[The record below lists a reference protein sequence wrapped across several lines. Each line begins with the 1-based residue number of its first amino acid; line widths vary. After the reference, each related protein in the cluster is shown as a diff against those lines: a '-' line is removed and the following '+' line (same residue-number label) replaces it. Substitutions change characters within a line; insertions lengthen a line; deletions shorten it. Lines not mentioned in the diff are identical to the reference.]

1 MVIPGITPWGSVGGK
16 SRAGLDLLAE
26 EIRRGK
32 QDRILSMVP
41 APSQIA
47 TQAFEIRRRCEDLL
61 DHELIR
67 KDHRILVFTT
77 GTDVWIVAPKSGI
90 VQPRTITQTS
100 LTGFPVSQQ
109 ATAYDDLSGFQR
121 HE

>member
-1 MVIPGITPWGSVGGK
+1 MAFPQSHAWGQLGGK
-16 SRAGLDLLAE
+16 TQAGLDLLAE

-32 QDRILSMVP
+32 QDRILSVVRE
-41 APSQIA
+41 ASQIA
-47 TQAFEIRRRCEDLL
+47 AHAAEIRRRCEDLL
-61 DHELIR
+61 DYELIR

-77 GTDVWIVAPKSGI
+77 GTDVWIVTPKSGI